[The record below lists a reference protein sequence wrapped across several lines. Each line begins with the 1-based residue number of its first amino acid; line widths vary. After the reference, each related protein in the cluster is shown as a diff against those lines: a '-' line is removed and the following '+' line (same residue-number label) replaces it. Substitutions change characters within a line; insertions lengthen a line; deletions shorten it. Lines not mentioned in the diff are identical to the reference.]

1 MRWSAAK
8 INCRQALFTQLSAQ
22 QTAGECSATVAALV
36 ALVTPLPYSADF
48 RPYFTIH
55 DPAFARMAGGQ
66 LPCGANR
73 LPRLLGITNLYIL
86 KVCLALQLSW
96 MPHLGECN
104 FACFCSPPRPV
115 EQSAKVWREDLLRL
129 PMHQHLLSKEPCNLC

>member
-1 MRWSAAK
+1 M
-8 INCRQALFTQLSAQ
+8 
-22 QTAGECSATVAALV
+22 AALV

-55 DPAFARMAGGQ
+55 DAAFARMAGGQ

-86 KVCLALQLSW
+86 KVRLAAGRSRNAFHGGITFMFTKKPATLTRA
-96 MPHLGECN
+96 ECN
-104 FACFCSPPRPV
+104 GLEGRA
-115 EQSAKVWREDLLRL
+115 A
-129 PMHQHLLSKEPCNLC
+129 

>member
-1 MRWSAAK
+1 MF
-8 INCRQALFTQLSAQ
+8 NCTGQDCLTHVRRGVPKSPLRSVQLHQPQPGRICPAERASNAS
-22 QTAGECSATVAALV
+22 TAGECSATVAALV

-86 KVCLALQLSW
+86 KVCLAPERSWNAVHGRIHYAYIECYAQLSR
-96 MPHLGECN
+96 M
-104 FACFCSPPRPV
+104 
-115 EQSAKVWREDLLRL
+115 
-129 PMHQHLLSKEPCNLC
+129 

>member
-1 MRWSAAK
+1 MIILLADNPLLWPGLSTDMCCGLLKPPLRSVRLVQLQSGLTCMAKRSA
-8 INCRQALFTQLSAQ
+8 N
-22 QTAGECSATVAALV
+22 TAGECSATVAALV

-55 DPAFARMAGGQ
+55 DAAFARMAGGQ

-86 KVCLALQLSW
+86 KVCLAAQMVRDVIHRRMHSKDI
-96 MPHLGECN
+96 
-104 FACFCSPPRPV
+104 F
-115 EQSAKVWREDLLRL
+115 LL
-129 PMHQHLLSKEPCNLC
+129 